1 MRVVGN
7 AQLIGDGQQQRVGLG
22 DSFVIPDLL
31 D

>member
-7 AQLIGDGQQQRVGLG
+7 AQLIGHGQQRRVGLG
-22 DSFVIPDLL
+22 DSFVFPEML